1 MQLRFGAMFPIPDR
15 GLGDA
20 DDLRNFS
27 LEETKIHSFLADVF
41 TDCDG
46 EFRITGKMLFFEG
59 NLN

>member
-1 MQLRFGAMFPIPDR
+1 MQFRFGAMFPVPDR
-15 GLGDA
+15 RFSDSDDLGD
-20 DDLRNFS
+20 FS

-46 EFRITGKMLFFEG
+46 EFGITGKLLFFEG

>member
-1 MQLRFGAMFPIPDR
+1 MFPVPDR
-15 GLGDA
+15 RFSDSDDLGD
-20 DDLRNFS
+20 FS

-46 EFRITGKMLFFEG
+46 EFGITGKLLFFEG